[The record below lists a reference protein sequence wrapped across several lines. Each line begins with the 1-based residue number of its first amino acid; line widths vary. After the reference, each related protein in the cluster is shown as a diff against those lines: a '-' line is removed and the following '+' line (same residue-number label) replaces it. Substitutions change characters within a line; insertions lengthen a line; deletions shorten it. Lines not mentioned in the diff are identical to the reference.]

1 VDLFAERH
9 EVRQAVKKNL
19 YTGKTYN
26 SVENIAQFFAD
37 RGPSGLPEP
46 APGPLAA
53 QASPEPPPAPAVK
66 KPASRGIRPGTA
78 IRHPRYGRGTVLRR
92 EGEGEEAKFTVS
104 FPGYG
109 LKKLVAKYAGLKIE
123 E

>member
-1 VDLFAERH
+1 VELYAERQ
-9 EVRQAVKKNL
+9 EVRQSVKKNL

-26 SVENIAQFFAD
+26 SLENIAQFFEE
-37 RGPSGLPEP
+37 RGLAEPVKPPE
-46 APGPLAA
+46 AA
-53 QASPEPPPAPAVK
+53 VVKPAPAR
-66 KPASRGIRPGTA
+66 KPAARGMGPGAT
-78 IRHPRYGRGTVLRR
+78 IRHARYGVGTVLRR
-92 EGEGEEAKFTVS
+92 EGEGDDAKLTVN